1 MKCTFQVIAAA
12 ALFVIPWGARAQDKP
27 VVQPA
32 DYGQWESLGA
42 PTLSSDGGWL
52 VYLVR
57 RVNEENELRI
67 RNLGRDSTRVVAY
80 GTAPSFAND
89 SRWLAYSVGVSPDER
104 ERLTAQ
110 EEPVRNKL
118 EILNLT
124 SGEELVIED
133 IASFSFSEDGA
144 YLAARG
150 YPPEGGPRGVA
161 DLLVRD
167 LQGGTTSNFGNVSSF
182 AWSDIGSVLAMTINT
197 ETGTGNGLHVYDPAS
212 ASLRVLESSTATYR
226 GLAWREDE
234 DDLAVLRSVEDED
247 FDEDTNV
254 ILVWMDI
261 GSSRQAKRVFDPSEA
276 GGFPEATRIA
286 EQRNLEWAD
295 DGSALYFGLRPREK
309 SPEEESEEESAEAD
323 TTDAAPDTQEEK
335 QSDVQ
340 IWRAVD
346 YRIMPMQRAQEQRD
360 LQRTMLAVWHIDS
373 DRFVQVG
380 TDLMEISRAGIS
392 GCTISKGMSIGNS
405 RRTCPPY
412 LPMSSTTTRS
422 NSTPRGGLRDG
433 RQGTAPCSCTTSTT
447 SGPWSRTAPTPGAS
461 RTAPTSR

>member
-1 MKCTFQVIAAA
+1 MKRKFQVIAIA
-12 ALFVIPWGARAQDKP
+12 ALFIIPWGASAQDKP

-52 VYLVR
+52 AYLVR

-80 GTAPSFAND
+80 GTAPRFANN
-89 SRWLAYSVGVSPDER
+89 SRWLAYAVGVSSDER
-104 ERLTAQ
+104 ERLTSQ

-118 EILNLT
+118 EILNLA

-161 DLLVRD
+161 DLLIRD
-167 LQGGTTSNFGNVSSF
+167 LEGGTTSNFGNVSSY
-182 AWSDIGSVLAMTINT
+182 AWSDIGSVLAMTITT
-197 ETGTGNGLHVYDPAS
+197 ETGTGNGVHVYDPAT

-234 DDLAVLRSVEDED
+234 NDLAVLRSVEDEG
-247 FDEDTNV
+247 FDEDTHV
-254 ILVWMDI
+254 ILLWTDI
-261 GSSRQAKRVFDPSEA
+261 GSSRQAEQVFDPSEA
-276 GGFPEATRIA
+276 AEFPEAIRIA

-309 SPEEESEEESAEAD
+309 SPEEEPEEETTEAD
-323 TTDAAPDTQEEK
+323 TTDTAPDTKEEE

-340 IWRAVD
+340 IWHAAD

-373 DRFVQVG
+373 GRFVQVG
-380 TDLMEISRAGIS
+380 TDLME
-392 GCTISKGMSIGNS
+392 
-405 RRTCPPY
+405 
-412 LPMSSTTTRS
+412 TTRIV
-422 NSTPRGGLRDG
+422 PGDLRNDVRTYLQRHPSG
-433 RQGTAPCSCTTSTT
+433 RSAE
-447 SGPWSRTAPTPGAS
+447 W
-461 RTAPTSR
+461 